1 MKKLSEGLA
10 AHLASGTTTLCW
22 CWRLTRRDGVVF
34 GFTDHDLTLQF
45 DGIMFEP
52 ETGLIPSELRASSG
66 LAVDAQEAEGVL
78 SSHRISESDI
88 FAGLWDNASVEVWR
102 VNWQKPEERVLMRRG
117 SIGQIRRGKSAF
129 VAEVRS
135 IAHVLEQSVGRTF
148 QNACDAALGDSR
160 CKVNLETPQFQDTG
174 TITSLIGDRSFAVS
188 GLDAFAADWFALG
201 LLTWQSGANQ
211 DRQVEVSRH
220 EIISGVTIVTL
231 LEAPVQSIT
240 VGDTFQIKTGCDKR
254 WQTCLEKFSNG
265 NNYRGFPHIPGND
278 TLIRYAANSRGH
290 KGEPL

>member
-10 AHLASGTTTLCW
+10 VHLASGTTTLSW
-22 CWRLTRRDGVVF
+22 CWRLTRKDGVVF
-34 GFTDHDLTLQF
+34 GFTDHDLALQF
-45 DGIMFEP
+45 DGTSFEP
-52 ETGLIPSELRASSG
+52 ETGLIPSELRASSD

-78 SSHRISESDI
+78 SSDHISETDI

-102 VNWQKPEERVLMRRG
+102 VNWQNPEERVLMRRG
-117 SIGQIRRGKSAF
+117 SIGQIRRGKTTF

-135 IAHVLEQSVGRTF
+135 MAHVLEQSVGRTF

-160 CKVNLETPQFQDTG
+160 CKVNLETSQFQGTG
-174 TITSLIGDRSFAVS
+174 TVTGLIGDRGFAVS
-188 GLDAFAADWFALG
+188 GLDALAADWFALG
-201 LLTWQSGANQ
+201 LLTWQIGANQ

-231 LEAPVQSIT
+231 LEAPVRPPD
-240 VGDTFQIKTGCDKR
+240 VGDTFQIQAGCDKR

-278 TLIRYAANSRGH
+278 TLIRYAATSRGH
-290 KGEPL
+290 TGEPL